1 MKKFFLFI
9 AMAVSAMT
17 ASAQEEGYWGNKFF
31 DNWYV
36 GIQGGV
42 DAKTTHSAVFKH
54 LTPNVGLRVG
64 KWLSPSVGIAAEGT
78 YIFPNQM
85 YTSLDAK
92 GFNANFL
99 GQINLSNAIGGYK
112 GEPRC
117 FEVILNGGIGYIHN
131 STDDNDLAIGTI

>member
-42 DAKTTHSAVFKH
+42 DA
-54 LTPNVGLRVG
+54 
-64 KWLSPSVGIAAEGT
+64 
-78 YIFPNQM
+78 
-85 YTSLDAK
+85 
-92 GFNANFL
+92 
-99 GQINLSNAIGGYK
+99 
-112 GEPRC
+112 
-117 FEVILNGGIGYIHN
+117 
-131 STDDNDLAIGTI
+131 